1 MKYLLSIIISALT
14 LSTVTH
20 ANQIEVS
27 NVQQLAHYPSAS
39 ASVFYNSTL
48 VIAGDDAPNIVS
60 INKQMVITGTI
71 DIYHGELDAQERI
84 AGELK
89 HDLEAAEQFSVMGSP
104 YLVFLGSGTYT
115 DTREKALVYSM
126 LTQHVSW
133 VSIKPFYRSLRKV
146 ANLSESEFINIEGLA
161 SNQST
166 VFLLSR
172 GSHGP
177 NLIFSIP
184 KRAFTDYIWGTS
196 NVIPDAS
203 VQRVTLPAISDVS
216 ATLSGATW
224 HEASQ
229 QLIITAS
236 VVDSDD
242 TILGSYITSIDAN
255 KLISEKPIDLS
266 RHACLIS
273 HHEQKLASKVESV
286 AITQDADA
294 DAGYTGTLTADNDDG
309 TSQIMTFEF
318 NLIDQ
323 CLQQHTE

>member
-1 MKYLLSIIISALT
+1 MKYLLFVIISVLA
-14 LSTVTH
+14 LSTVAR

-39 ASVFYNSTL
+39 ASVFYNGKL

-60 INKQMVITGTI
+60 INKQMVVTDTI
-71 DIYHGELDAQERI
+71 DIYHGELDAQGRI

-126 LTQHVSW
+126 LTQQVNW
-133 VSIKPFYRSLRKV
+133 VSIKPFYRSLRTV
-146 ANLSESEFINIEGLA
+146 ANLSKSEFINIEGLA

-184 KRAFTDYIWGTS
+184 KQAFTDYIWGTS

-224 HEASQ
+224 HQASQ

-255 KLISEKPIDLS
+255 KLVSEKPIDLS

-286 AITQDADA
+286 AITQDSDS
-294 DAGYTGTLTADNDDG
+294 GYTGTLTADNDDG

-323 CLQQHTE
+323 CLQQHPE

>member
-1 MKYLLSIIISALT
+1 MKYLLFVIISVLAL
-14 LSTVTH
+14 SIVAR

-60 INKQMVITGTI
+60 INKQMVVTDTI
-71 DIYHGELDAQERI
+71 DIYHGELDAQGRI

-126 LTQHVSW
+126 LTQQVNW
-133 VSIKPFYRSLRKV
+133 VSIKPFYRSLRTV
-146 ANLSESEFINIEGLA
+146 ANLSKSEFINIEGLA

-184 KRAFTDYIWGTS
+184 KQAFTDYIWGTS

-224 HEASQ
+224 HQASQ

-236 VVDSDD
+236 VVDNDD

-255 KLISEKPIDLS
+255 KLVSEKPIDLS

-286 AITQDADA
+286 AITQDSDS
-294 DAGYTGTLTADNDDG
+294 GYTGTLTADNDDG

-318 NLIDQ
+318 NLIAQ
-323 CLQQHTE
+323 CLQQHPE